1 MYQVSKKNKKTK
13 KQNTTKAADAGC
25 TEMVINQQ
33 WKNFKGRIIT
43 HTNLTYLYTKI
54 HWEAVEDD

>member
-33 WKNFKGRIIT
+33 WKNFKGRINHT
-43 HTNLTYLYTKI
+43 HKSHIFIYKNTLGSC
-54 HWEAVEDD
+54 